1 MSDIQFEGASPQ
13 TLEEFLSHENPEIQ
27 KDAACALGDLVRTKE
42 LSTLSPSC
50 IEALATTLGHAN
62 FLVQLEAA
70 IALAEIQDHRGTPL
84 LLAAIRH
91 KQFRLDALR
100 ALGTMNDPIA
110 ITELQYWVRRL
121 FAPWADKLQAA
132 AALCKMGNLEG
143 QTYVEQKLKSRKA
156 AERAAA
162 IHFMAECCHPAALQ
176 SLSAILNNP
185 TDRMRDVAARSLG
198 LLGNPDAKDI
208 LEETLLKTS
217 DDLAD
222 DVNEALQ
229 SLSRL

>member
-1 MSDIQFEGASPQ
+1 MEPFGSLQLPPFC
-13 TLEEFLSHENPEIQ
+13 FFF
-27 KDAACALGDLVRTKE
+27 R
-42 LSTLSPSC
+42 TLSPSC
-50 IEALATTLGHAN
+50 IEALATTLGHTN

-84 LLAAIRH
+84 LIAAIRH

-100 ALGTMNDPIA
+100 ALGTMNDPVA
-110 ITELQYWVRRL
+110 ITELQYWLRRF

-143 QTYVEQKLKSRKA
+143 QTYVEQKLTSRKT

-162 IHFMAECCHPAALQ
+162 IHFMAECHHPAALQ
-176 SLSAILNNP
+176 SLSTILNDP

-198 LLGNPDAKDI
+198 LLGNPDAKAI